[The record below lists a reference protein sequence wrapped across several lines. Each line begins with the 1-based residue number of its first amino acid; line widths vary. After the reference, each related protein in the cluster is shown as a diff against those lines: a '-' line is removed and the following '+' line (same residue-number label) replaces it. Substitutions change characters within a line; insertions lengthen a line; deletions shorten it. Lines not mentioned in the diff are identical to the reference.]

1 VIENT
6 PLFVLDSFALLA
18 FFQAEPGDLKVREL
32 LERSQRGE
40 IRLAVTAVNLGEV
53 AYRTERVF
61 GLERAQEVLA
71 KIEEYAPAVIDVDRE
86 LALAAAHLKARYRMS
101 YADCLAAA
109 LAQRLGAAVITGD
122 PDFRQLEDQVAV
134 EWLPVTEAQ

>member
-1 VIENT
+1 MSEKA

-18 FFQAEPGDLKVREL
+18 FFQAEPGGLKAREL
-32 LERSQRGE
+32 LERAQRGE
-40 IRLAVTAVNLGEV
+40 VGLAITTVNLGEV

-71 KIEEYAPAVIDVDRE
+71 KIEEYAPAVFDVNRE

-109 LAQRLGAAVITGD
+109 LAQRLGGTVVTGD
-122 PDFRQLEDQVAV
+122 PDFRQVEHLVAV
-134 EWLPVTEAQ
+134 QWLRSGDTQ

>member
-1 VIENT
+1 MIENT

>member
-1 VIENT
+1 MENA

-18 FFQAEPGDLKVREL
+18 FFQAEPSGLKVREL
-32 LERSQRGE
+32 LERTQRGE
-40 IRLAVTAVNLGEV
+40 IRLAITAVNLGEV

-101 YADCLAAA
+101 YADCLAVAA
-109 LAQRLGAAVITGD
+109 AQRLDAAVVTGD
-122 PDFRQLEDQVAV
+122 PDFRQMEEAVSV
-134 EWLPVTEAQ
+134 EWLPEA

>member
-1 VIENT
+1 MENA

-18 FFQAEPGDLKVREL
+18 FFQAEPSGLKVREL
-32 LERSQRGE
+32 LERTQRGE
-40 IRLAVTAVNLGEV
+40 IRLAITAVNLGEV

-101 YADCLAAA
+101 YADCLAVAA
-109 LAQRLGAAVITGD
+109 AQRVDAAVVTGD
-122 PDFRQLEDQVAV
+122 PDFRQMEEAVSV
-134 EWLPVTEAQ
+134 EWLPEA

>member
-1 VIENT
+1 MIENT

-71 KIEEYAPAVIDVDRE
+71 KIEEYAPAVIDVDRD